1 MLSFAADA
9 PAGKALPALLAI
21 VAQSLEADGV
31 LLLRLTDSEAEA
43 SVEGAHPESF
53 GSRLIQLDDKLASFP
68 EGPHPPDG
76 IRLPS
81 ATTGWLGAR
90 PAAVA
95 WQRIAVSGFT
105 GVLASFWTKPPIM
118 ADRYRRA
125 LALTLPILEEL
136 VSQHAVALRQEKLQ
150 SRIDTVMNKVTLG
163 MVLLDADGGSLVN
176 PVAARL
182 LDLPVGTGTA
192 AQVAEAMAA
201 RRAHWRVHDAAA
213 VSEVLHQGPGLKG
226 TEYWELPDNGHVVQI
241 DSRPA
246 GSQTEP
252 GRFWI
257 FSDVT
262 AIWSLTAN
270 LKQSVAT
277 LQVLNRE
284 LDREV
289 KRRLDVE
296 EQLRQYNTELE
307 NRKRAVERRAL
318 QSAKLAELLEQEKRA
333 LEASKQES
341 DFLAFHDL
349 VTGLMNRRAFEQR
362 LRQMVETGAQNDA
375 ATAVMF
381 IDLDNFKTV
390 NDTLGHDAG
399 DTLLKEV
406 ASRLTAMLRDI
417 DLVARFGGD
426 EFAIATS
433 HAKGQGPEMLRLLA
447 DRVRDALQIEVPGPE
462 DVIMVAATLGVA
474 TAPEDG
480 KTIETL
486 LEHADQAMYV
496 GKRRG
501 RNAVVFHADLPKHG

>member
-1 MLSFAADA
+1 VHSFAAGA
-9 PAGKALPALLAI
+9 PAGKALPALLTI

-31 LLLRLTDSEAEA
+31 LLLRLTDHDGEACVEA
-43 SVEGAHPESF
+43 AYPENF
-53 GSRLIQLDDKLASFP
+53 GSRLIQLDGKLAGFP
-68 EGPHPPDG
+68 EGPNPPEG

-90 PAAVA
+90 PAAIA
-95 WQRIAVSGFT
+95 WQRIAASGFS
-105 GVLASFWTKPPIM
+105 GVLASFWIKPPIS
-118 ADRYRRA
+118 ADRYRSA
-125 LALTLPILEEL
+125 LALSLPVLEDL
-136 VSQHAVALRQEKLQ
+136 VSQHSATLRQQKLQ
-150 SRIDTVMNKVTLG
+150 SQIDAVMNKVTLG

-182 LDLPVGTGTA
+182 LDLPVGPGMA
-192 AQVAEAMAA
+192 SQVAAAMAT
-201 RRAHWRVHDAAA
+201 RRAHWKMHDSAAMEIPNQ
-213 VSEVLHQGPGLKG
+213 VPGMKG
-226 TEYWELPDNGHVVQI
+226 TEYWELPDHGGVVQI
-241 DSRPA
+241 ESRPT
-246 GSQTEP
+246 GSPTEP

-257 FSDVT
+257 FTDVT

-307 NRKRAVERRAL
+307 SRKRAVERRAL
-318 QSAKLAELLEQEKRA
+318 QSAKLAELLEQEKRE

-349 VTGLMNRRAFEQR
+349 LTGLMNRRAFERR
-362 LRQMVETGAQNDA
+362 LRQMVEVGAQNDA
-375 ATAVMF
+375 VTAVMF

-406 ASRLTAMLRDI
+406 ASRLTAILRDT

-433 HAKGQGPEMLRLLA
+433 HAQEQGSESLRLLA
-447 DRVRDALQIEVPGPE
+447 DRVRDTLQIEVPAP
-462 DVIMVAATLGVA
+462 DKAIQVAATLGVA
-474 TAPEDG
+474 ATPDDG
-480 KTIETL
+480 ETIENL
-486 LEHADQAMYV
+486 LDHADQAMYV

-501 RNAVVFHADLPKHG
+501 RNAVVFYADLPEHG